1 MLRTFIVL
9 LLLGLC
15 GFYFYQKQ
23 PEDVPNATAVPRTVD
38 ESALNALKKS
48 LPAVIFE
55 KDILPAI
62 EQNRK
67 QGLTPGEINH
77 LLDKLDTIGRALG
90 GNVSAAVEKA
100 AEAIAP
106 EQFPKKSLGEHA
118 ADIATS
124 LAHAVGEGIKFCL
137 PALKTMAGDILQA
150 LASGI
155 SFLLDQAANLIGGK

>member
-9 LLLGLC
+9 LILGLC

-23 PEDVPNATAVPRTVD
+23 QEEMPPELSAPRTVD
-38 ESALNALKKS
+38 ESALRALKQS

-67 QGLTPGEINH
+67 QGLTPGEIDH

-106 EQFPKKSLGEHA
+106 DQFPKKSLGEHA
-118 ADIATS
+118 ADIAGS
-124 LAHAVGEGIKFCL
+124 LIHALGEGLKSCL
-137 PALKTMAGDILQA
+137 PALKTMAGELLQA

-155 SFLLDQAANLIGGK
+155 SFLLDQTADLIGGK